1 MKNKTVLIWV
11 LALLALVGCRKDFDG
26 KLRLMVEGM
35 DNGSKMTVDGGLAYW
50 ATGDRVRI
58 NGQTVI
64 VSIDE
69 SAGTVTASSAG
80 EGFAAPYYGI
90 YPASIYAGNSGA
102 NYTLNLPSTYT
113 YATATHYSRTLQNIS
128 TPMVA
133 YTADGNSLL
142 FKHVTAAIGVQV
154 VNYYGFTVMVDS
166 IIVSSNNYK
175 LCGETTVTL
184 GNDITVSAAD
194 ATVDSTKRV
203 KMKFDGGATLS
214 ILAGDSATV
223 QVPVLPVGSSNKF
236 TVDVYLHK
244 VDQVAVAAHFSKEQA
259 SAHSMERR
267 MMGYARTT
275 FGGLFT
281 VNSRLKVIISQ
292 GNLQYQASTGTWR
305 FATEQYTSILDAAGN
320 NVFDDSRS
328 TQSAWIDLFGWGTS
342 GYDHGNTYY
351 MPYDYLMGSPST
363 AYGYGPKSGSNVKR
377 NLMYDNNGDWGKNAI
392 SNGGNMTSVWHTLT
406 KGQIDTLLT
415 RRSASTIGGTTNARY
430 VKAVVNNIQ
439 GLIIFPDNY
448 VHPTGMTVPGFINT
462 TTKGGWGSN
471 TYNLNKWVKMEAAGA
486 VFLPVTGRGSS
497 SSIITTSYGNYWSAT
512 QDPSSSVY
520 NAYCLRFYESGL
532 SVSEGA
538 GRYYGHA
545 ARLVKYA
552 Q

>member
-1 MKNKTVLIWV
+1 MKNKT
-11 LALLALVGCRKDFDG
+11 ALLFALMLLVFAGCQKYDSG
-26 KLRLMVEGM
+26 MLKLVIEGM
-35 DNGSKMTVDGGLAYW
+35 GGDTKMAVNGNVSYW
-50 ATGDRVRI
+50 AEGDKVRI
-58 NGQTVI
+58 NGNLVTINPPNESGNTATTSVE
-64 VSIDE
+64 VE
-69 SAGTVTASSAG
+69 SADA
-80 EGFAAPYYGI
+80 FYGV
-90 YPASIYAGNSGA
+90 YPSSIYSSNSGA
-102 NYTLNLPSTYT
+102 SYTLNLPATYT
-113 YATATHYSRTLQNIS
+113 YATTTRQNHTYQNLQ
-128 TPMVA
+128 TPMVG
-133 YTADGNSLL
+133 YTTSSNMQ

-166 IIVSSNNYK
+166 IIVSSNLYK

-203 KMKFDGGATLS
+203 KMKFDGGETLS

-281 VNSRLKVIISQ
+281 VNSSLKVIISQ

-462 TTKGGWGSN
+462 ATKGGWGSN

>member
-1 MKNKTVLIWV
+1 MKNKTVFLCVLAV
-11 LALLALVGCRKDFDG
+11 LALAGCRKDNNG
-26 KLRLMVEGM
+26 TLRLIVEGF
-35 DNGSKMTVDGGLAYW
+35 DSDSKMAVEGGLAYW
-50 ATGDRVRI
+50 STGDQVNI
-58 NGQTVI
+58 NGETLT

-69 SAGTVTASSAG
+69 SAGTVTASSTG
-80 EGFAAPYYGI
+80 DGFSAPYYGVYPTGI
-90 YPASIYAGNSGA
+90 YVSNSGA
-102 NYTLNLPSTYT
+102 NYTLNLPSIYT
-113 YATATHYSRTLQNIS
+113 YSTSTHYGRTLQNIA

-133 YTADGNSLL
+133 YTSDGNSLL
-142 FKHVTAAIGVQV
+142 FKHITAAIGVQV
-154 VNYYGFTVMVDS
+154 VNYYGFTVSVDS
-166 IIVSSNNYK
+166 IVVSSNTYK
-175 LCGETTVTL
+175 LCGETTVAL
-184 GNDITVSAAD
+184 DNDINVNAAD

-203 KMKFDGGATLS
+203 KIKFDGGAELRILS
-214 ILAGDSATV
+214 GDSATV
-223 QVPVLPVGSSNKF
+223 QMPVLPVGGSNKF

-244 VDQVAVAAHFSKEQA
+244 VDQAAVVAHFSKEQA
-259 SAHSMERR
+259 SAHSLDRKTI
-267 MMGYARTT
+267 GYARTT

-281 VNSRLKVIISQ
+281 VNSTLKVIISQ

-305 FATEQYTSILDAAGN
+305 FATEQYTSILDASGN

-342 GYDHGNTYY
+342 GYDNGNTYY
-351 MPYDYLMGSPST
+351 MPYDYLMGSPSA

-462 TTKGGWGSN
+462 ATKGGWGSN